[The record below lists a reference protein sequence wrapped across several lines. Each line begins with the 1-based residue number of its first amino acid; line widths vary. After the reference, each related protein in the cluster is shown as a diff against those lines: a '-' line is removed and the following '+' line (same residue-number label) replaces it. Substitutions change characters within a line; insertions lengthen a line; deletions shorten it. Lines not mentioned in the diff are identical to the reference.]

1 MTMRS
6 SEPTSPSVEAA
17 EVFMEFCAMSLPR
30 TPSRLETARESTEA
44 SVRMP
49 KPPTKTPMIM
59 TSWPKNDQWVAVET
73 TVSPV
78 THTAETAVNRASC
91 SGVCWPLAV
100 AAGKREQRGE
110 DRDDQRKGESA
121 RRAGE
126 RTVNSAEARRHWSR
140 RVRHRAGVRV
150 PACCRPADSKE
161 GMFPMVWRG
170 SRSSEKTRCGRS
182 FPQHPTINHGVASAP
197 VAPPPPRPRRRRP
210 ASPEGVCLGR
220 MRRQHEVSR
229 HAAGMPIA

>member
-30 TPSRLETARESTEA
+30 TPRRLETARESTEA

-91 SGVCWPLAV
+91 SGVYWPLAV
-100 AAGKREQRGE
+100 AAGSESSEVKIAMTSA
-110 DRDDQRKGESA
+110 KVTSA

-150 PACCRPADSKE
+150 PARCRPADSKE

-197 VAPPPPRPRRRRP
+197 VAPPPPRPRRRAP
-210 ASPEGVCLGR
+210 CVPGGR
-220 MRRQHEVSR
+220 VSWANATR
-229 HAAGMPIA
+229 T